1 MGYDLD
7 DIDGIE
13 PAVSAQLLSA
23 NIATTD
29 DLLTFCADA
38 DGRAQVCARTGLDAA
53 QLLGL
58 TRFADLTR
66 LSGVDPCTAELLEIA
81 GIHGVEAM
89 KRQNAIDLAEDLKRA
104 NAEHRIARMTPAA
117 SVIQR
122 WIAQAEELPPCVLP

>member
-13 PAVSAQLLSA
+13 PAISAQLLSA

-29 DLLTFCADA
+29 DLLTFCADGP
-38 DGRAQVCARTGLDAA
+38 GREKICAAPGLQPG

-58 TRFADLTR
+58 AHVADLTR
-66 LSGVDPCTAELLEIA
+66 LSGVDPCTAELLETA
-81 GIHGVEAM
+81 GIHGLEAM
-89 KRQNAIDLAEDLKRA
+89 KCQNALDLAENLKRV
-104 NAEHRIARMTPAA
+104 NAENRIARLTPAA

-122 WIAQAEELPPCVLP
+122 WIEQAGSLPSRVRP